1 MSERLKTGH
10 ANSPDF
16 LSPSGS
22 NALQQTAEKSRKRIL
37 KIRKKLLTQT
47 AELRILNKLSL
58 KSTAEP

>member
-22 NALQQTAEKSRKRIL
+22 NALQQTAEKS
-37 KIRKKLLTQT
+37 
-47 AELRILNKLSL
+47 
-58 KSTAEP
+58 